1 MGIRTTSDLVIGILG
16 SEYGPHPDPTN
27 IDGDLVYPDL
37 TPHIATANAM
47 VNALVTIDQTTDSV
61 RPHIYTDTTTLEIV
75 ERWLSAHFYKVF
87 DQALSSTSK
96 GGGSGSFQ
104 NAAKGE
110 GFGFTKYGQQAMA
123 LDYSGILKAIEK
135 GTFAGLKY
143 AGKTVGE
150 QLTYAQRQGVQS

>member
-47 VNALVTIDQTTDSV
+47 VDMVVSIDRTTDSQ
-61 RPHIYTDTTTLEIV
+61 RPHIYSDTTTLEIV
-75 ERWLSAHFYKVF
+75 ERWLAAHFYKVF

-123 LDYSGILKAIEK
+123 LDYSGVLKAIEK
-135 GTFAGLKY
+135 GAFAGIKW
-143 AGKTVGE
+143 AGKTINE
-150 QLTYAQRQGVQS
+150 ALSYAQRQGSSS